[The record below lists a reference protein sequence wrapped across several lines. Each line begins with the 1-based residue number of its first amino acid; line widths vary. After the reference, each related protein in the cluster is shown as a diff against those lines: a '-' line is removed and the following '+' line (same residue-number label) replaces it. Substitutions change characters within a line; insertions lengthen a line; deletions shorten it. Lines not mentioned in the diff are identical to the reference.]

1 MNPPINEQSPAPAS
15 GPWWRR
21 RPAFVTLVLVPAL
34 LGLGFLGYRLAI
46 PDAPDEL
53 PPVKR
58 DPVAESQPP
67 SQAEAKPEDP
77 DAKYRRLVVGV
88 WEDDYKGKRKM
99 VLSADGTGTMLVEP
113 GGLNALFASRLR
125 FDMVW
130 SVEDGRLNKR
140 TVGGE
145 PEAKVNL
152 ILKTMGDRVSEP
164 ILELNDQR
172 LLLLDEDGQTRYD
185 WRRVE

>member
-1 MNPPINEQSPAPAS
+1 MNPPSDNQSPAA

-21 RPAFVTLVLVPAL
+21 RSAFVTLVLIPAL
-34 LGLGFLGYRLAI
+34 LGFGYLGYRLAI

-53 PPVKR
+53 PQVKR
-58 DPVAESQPP
+58 DPAAESPP
-67 SQAEAKPEDP
+67 SSEAETQPEDP
-77 DAKYRRLVVGV
+77 DDKYRRLVVGV
-88 WEDDYKGKRKM
+88 WEDDFKGKRKM

-113 GGLNALFASRLR
+113 GGAYALFASRLR

-130 SVEDGRLNKR
+130 SIEDGRLHKR

-145 PEAKVNL
+145 PEAKVHF

-164 ILELNDQR
+164 ILELSDQR
-172 LLLLDEDGQTRYD
+172 LLLLDEDGETRYD